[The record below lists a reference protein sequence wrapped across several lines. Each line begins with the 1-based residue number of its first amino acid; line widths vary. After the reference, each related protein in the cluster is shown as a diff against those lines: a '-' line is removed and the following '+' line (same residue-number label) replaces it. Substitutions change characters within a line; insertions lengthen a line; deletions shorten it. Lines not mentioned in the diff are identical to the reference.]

1 MEVFWGLASTFF
13 EDGLCNFCEMVAGSD
28 STKSLS
34 SKRSSSRINSR
45 PKSCC
50 ILWAKGRGK
59 CFWVGF
65 IATSLLQGVYSGSS
79 SDSKWWLL
87 AWVHGKL
94 LYRMAV
100 EEVSE
105 DDYTLPLSSAEV
117 QYFNS
122 QIFFVS
128 GGPWTC
134 SGLRK
139 KKAQVFWVV
148 TWVTG
153 CVLNVSSF
161 SFISSLV
168 GVHMSFIRVSSLLP

>member
-1 MEVFWGLASTFF
+1 MFLG
-13 EDGLCNFCEMVAGSD
+13 C
-28 STKSLS
+28 
-34 SKRSSSRINSR
+34 
-45 PKSCC
+45 
-50 ILWAKGRGK
+50 
-59 CFWVGF
+59 F

-128 GGPWTC
+128 GGP
-134 SGLRK
+134 
-139 KKAQVFWVV
+139 
-148 TWVTG
+148 
-153 CVLNVSSF
+153 
-161 SFISSLV
+161 
-168 GVHMSFIRVSSLLP
+168 